1 MNCSK
6 ILAVIMVSVCISPN
20 TGLAAAPQSFEPAAL
35 QADLRFAIDT
45 IERQHPRL
53 EHSAT
58 RERLEAAAAS
68 IRGQLS
74 RPMTQGEAWAAMA
87 QLNPLLA
94 DGHLFIGLPNW
105 REQSA
110 AEVRQGTGFFPF
122 EVELDGQGYPV
133 VTAKLGGAATPF
145 AGRRITRI
153 NGHDAQDVAYAL
165 LARMHGDTPAFRAAL
180 LSQRWWLGFAKLY
193 GTPAVYDLQFA
204 GSRISHRVSAGHVLP
219 AILQQEADFGR
230 LYSCRINADHTAL
243 LTVASFAWSDKAQFF
258 KFTHDCFARIKA
270 ASTQRLV
277 IDVSAN
283 GGGDDDMWKEGI
295 LRYIATKPY
304 KQGSTYVKRESDG
317 SLSSGSIET
326 ATAPA
331 PGEALH
337 FNGKVEVLIGPLTYS
352 SAVLFSNV
360 VRDYGFGGLTGTGN
374 AARTQQS
381 GGVQSVTLPNTG
393 LVLSYPRFVLT
404 PPSGAAVSRY
414 LESTVPSGQLPRDQH
429 RRSARPW
436 PDIPAT

>member
-1 MNCSK
+1 MNCSMV
-6 ILAVIMVSVCISPN
+6 LAAIVVSVCLLPN
-20 TGLAAAPQSFEPAAL
+20 IGLAAAPQSFEPAAL

-45 IERQHPRL
+45 IERQHPQL
-53 EHSAT
+53 ERSTT

-74 RPMTQGEAWAAMA
+74 RAMTQGEAWAAMA

-110 AEVRQGTGFFPF
+110 AEVRRGTGFFPF
-122 EVELDGQGYPV
+122 EVELDEQGYPV
-133 VTAKLGGAATPF
+133 ITAKLGGEMTPF
-145 AGRRITRI
+145 AGRRIVRI
-153 NGHDAQDVAYAL
+153 SGRDAQDVTYAL

-204 GSRISHRVSAGHVLP
+204 GSPMSHRVSAGHVLP
-219 AILQQEADFGR
+219 AILQQEANFDR
-230 LYSCRINADHTAL
+230 LYSCRINADHTASL
-243 LTVASFAWSDKAQFF
+243 KVASFAWSDKAQYF
-258 KFTHDCFARIKA
+258 KFTHDCFAQMKA

-304 KQGSTYVKRESDG
+304 KQGSTYVKRERDG

-326 ATAPA
+326 ATVPTL
-331 PGEALH
+331 GEALH

-352 SAVLFSNV
+352 SAVLFGNV
-360 VRDYGFGGLTGTGN
+360 VRDYGFGTLRGVGN
-374 AARTQQS
+374 SARTQQS
-381 GGVQSVTLPNTG
+381 GGVQSITLPNTG
-393 LVLSYPRFVLT
+393 LVLSYPRFVLE
-404 PPSGAAVSRY
+404 PPLGTSVPGF
-414 LESTVPSGQLPRDQH
+414 LEPTVPSGRHTAP
-429 RRSARPW
+429 
-436 PDIPAT
+436 